1 MRLLFFLLFLGSF
14 GSIAQIS
21 LRDSSR
27 NVFLAGVNYKATLPG
42 GDLSQR
48 WGFHNSI
55 GGDIDQKFKS
65 NLTVGLSGSFIFG
78 SQLRDSTIFSD
89 LYNSFGTITSMSGA
103 PGDILFLMRG
113 FTSYATAGYVFNRLG
128 NNANSGLWVKAGLGF
143 MMHKIR
149 IESLYDAVPQLEG
162 DYRKG
167 YDKLT
172 TGFSSMQFIGYL
184 YQANVRLL
192 KFYAGFEFTQGFT
205 QNVRN
210 YNFDTGGP
218 ENDSR
223 IDLQYGFKVGW
234 ILPISHRTKSEYY
247 YD

>member
-1 MRLLFFLLFLGSF
+1 MRIVFLLIFLGSF
-14 GSIAQIS
+14 GLIAQIS
-21 LRDSSR
+21 LKDSVR
-27 NVFLAGVNYKATLPG
+27 NTFIMGLNYKATFPE
-42 GDLSQR
+42 GDLVKR

-55 GGDIDQKFKS
+55 GLDIDQKLKS
-65 NLTVGLSGSFIFG
+65 NLTVGLSGGFIFG
-78 SQLRDSTIFSD
+78 SQLRDSTIFND
-89 LYNSFGTITSMSGA
+89 LYNSFGTITSLSGTPA
-103 PGDILFLMRG
+103 DVLFLMRG
-113 FTSYATAGYVFNRLG
+113 FTSHATVGQVFNRFG
-128 NNANSGLWVKAGLGF
+128 NNANSGLWVKVGFGF

-149 IESLYDAVPQLEG
+149 IETLYDVVPQLEG
-162 DYRKG
+162 QYRKG

-205 QNVRN
+205 QNIRN

-218 ENDSR
+218 EPDPR
-223 IDLQYGFKVGW
+223 LDLQYGFKVGW

>member
-1 MRLLFFLLFLGSF
+1 
-14 GSIAQIS
+14 
-21 LRDSSR
+21 
-27 NVFLAGVNYKATLPG
+27 
-42 GDLSQR
+42 
-48 WGFHNSI
+48 
-55 GGDIDQKFKS
+55 
-65 NLTVGLSGSFIFG
+65 
-78 SQLRDSTIFSD
+78 
-89 LYNSFGTITSMSGA
+89 
-103 PGDILFLMRG
+103 
-113 FTSYATAGYVFNRLG
+113 
-128 NNANSGLWVKAGLGF
+128 